1 MLNSNNLEKIDHQ
14 LLGWHNI
21 KRKYISG
28 IIITS
33 VGTNLLIV
41 GLMIVYYFFPD
52 LIVYHYDVIVY
63 NGTLIKLYVEIVI
76 LSLGGLLF
84 LIGLPLLIIN
94 TIKKKKL

>member
-1 MLNSNNLEKIDHQ
+1 MKSNNLGKNDYQ
-14 LLGWHNI
+14 LSSWHNLR
-21 KRKYISG
+21 RKYISG
-28 IIITS
+28 IILTS
-33 VGTNLLIV
+33 LGTFLLIR

-52 LIVYHYDVIVY
+52 MIVYHYDVIVY

-76 LSLGGLLF
+76 LSLGGLLI